1 MPTKLKGLKIKR
13 VALVDEGANP
23 DAHIRFAKR
32 KDGDPAEIDGSTG
45 DAFTEEQAQGLAKR
59 IADAIV
65 KFFRPAAAA
74 EETDPVSKDA
84 HTFSEAEAVRNY
96 DVIMDKEVWPM
107 IYAMADSIRSILFDT
122 DKSDADKETL
132 LKTSGSEF
140 AAAIA
145 NYAGSWS
152 GAKLANAT
160 IAKTAD
166 DLAKMRDEIDAVI
179 AKANTGGDEPQE
191 DPAQQPAD
199 ADGAAAAN
207 ADNNQTDGSEGSEP
221 SGETVTKGVTDM
233 KFNTEAMTPEER
245 AQFEDFA
252 KRYGTE
258 EATDNNPAPGTDP
271 APADDVV
278 KGMRTELE
286 ELRKFK
292 EAAEDAQL
300 LEVAK
305 KYTLLG
311 KKPEELAK
319 SLKAMKAAGG
329 TAYDDMIAVLDSSL
343 KAVEE
348 SGTFSEIGKRG
359 GSADNSGDAWAK
371 IETAASEIRKAK
383 PDMTWADAIDQACI
397 QHPEL
402 VEQYE
407 KSRG

>member
-32 KDGDPAEIDGSTG
+32 KDGEPAEETTG
-45 DAFTEEQAQGLAKR
+45 NTDVSITEEQAQGFAKR
-59 IADAIV
+59 LADAIM
-65 KFFRPAAAA
+65 KFFRPTP
-74 EETDPVSKDA
+74 EEEMEDVNKDA

-152 GAKLANAT
+152 SAKLANAT
-160 IAKTAD
+160 IAKSAAD
-166 DLAKMRDEIDAVI
+166 LEKMRDEIDAVI
-179 AKANTGGDEPQE
+179 AKANGKANDKGDQAKKPEDEGGKPAADPDNDQKDGEKE
-191 DPAQQPAD
+191 DK
-199 ADGAAAAN
+199 
-207 ADNNQTDGSEGSEP
+207 P
-221 SGETVTKGVTDM
+221 SKKAVTKGAIDM
-233 KFNTEAMTPEER
+233 KFNTEAMTAEER

-258 EATDNNPAPGTDP
+258 EANDN
-271 APADDVV
+271 APAANTENDEVV

-343 KAVEE
+343 KAIED

-359 GSADNSGDAWAK
+359 GSTDNTGDAWAK
-371 IETAASEIRKAK
+371 IETAAQEIQKSK
-383 PDMTWADAIDQACI
+383 PNLGWADAIDQACM
-397 QHPEL
+397 QHPDL
-402 VEQYE
+402 L
-407 KSRG
+407 

>member
-32 KDGDPAEIDGSTG
+32 KDGDPAQTDASTG
-45 DAFTEEQAQGLAKR
+45 EALTEEQAQGLAKR
-59 IADAIV
+59 LADAIV
-65 KFFRPAAAA
+65 KFFRPAATA
-74 EETDPVSKDA
+74 EGTDAVSKDA

-160 IAKTAD
+160 IAKSAD
-166 DLAKMRDEIDAVI
+166 DLAKMRDEIDAI
-179 AKANTGGDEPQE
+179 LAKGNTGETGAQENPEQHPADVDGEP
-191 DPAQQPAD
+191 AAD
-199 ADGAAAAN
+199 AD
-207 ADNNQTDGSEGSEP
+207 NNPTDGSEGSEP
-221 SGETVTKGVTDM
+221 SEETVTKGATDM

-252 KRYGTE
+252 KRYGTDTE
-258 EATDNNPAPGTDP
+258 EVNTPAPNAENDE
-271 APADDVV
+271 VV
-278 KGMRTELE
+278 KGMKSELE

-300 LEVAK
+300 LEIAK

-311 KKPEELAK
+311 TKPEELAK

-329 TAYDDMIAVLDSSL
+329 TAYDDMIGVLDSSL

-383 PDMTWADAIDQACI
+383 PEMAWADAIDQACI
-397 QHPEL
+397 QHPDL